1 MGLFGGK
8 KTTTVNTSQTDV
20 FNTNQSATSNAAPVN
35 MGDGNQ
41 TVITKLSDFGAIQE
55 AGKVSQAAL
64 NANVAALDANTL
76 TTKNALEFATD
87 ATAEA
92 AQLSLSV
99 IQAYTDAAAKTFDD
113 SLSMARAQSKDFA
126 DFAESVT
133 KSESQAISEK
143 LITYVGLGLLAL
155 AAAFV
160 MKG

>member
-1 MGLFGGK
+1 MSLFGGK

-41 TVITKLSDFGAIQE
+41 TVITSLSDFGAIQE

-64 NANVAALDANTL
+64 NANAL
-76 TTKNALEFATD
+76 TTTNALEFATD

-143 LITYVGLGLLAL
+143 LITYGGLGLLAL
-155 AAAFV
+155 AVAFV
-160 MKG
+160 MKD